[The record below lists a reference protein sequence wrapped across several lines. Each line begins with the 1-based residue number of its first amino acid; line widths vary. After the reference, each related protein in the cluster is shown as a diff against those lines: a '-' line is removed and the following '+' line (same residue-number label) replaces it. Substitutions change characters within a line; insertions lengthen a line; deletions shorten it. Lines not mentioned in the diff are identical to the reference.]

1 MTQEA
6 TDNTT
11 VGFAAFTLQS
21 SDGRITLN
29 ENGTITVE
37 SFCHGDEFALEPDY
51 DASREMLDFW
61 YKVVEGEDAH

>member
-11 VGFAAFTLQS
+11 AGYAAFTLQN
-21 SDGRITLN
+21 DEGRVTLN

-37 SFCHGDEFALEPDY
+37 SFGHGDVYLLEPDY
-51 DASREMLDFW
+51 SASRRLLDFW
-61 YKVVEGEDAH
+61 HNVVEGEDAP